1 MTPTDVA
8 LLQDVFWFAFGG
20 CLFAL
25 FAYDF
30 IYLLVDFLPDL
41 LRVSFVWLLGLFPR
55 GGNRR

>member
-1 MTPTDVA
+1 MTPADVA

-30 IYLLVDFLPDL
+30 IYMLVDFIPDL
-41 LRVSFVWLLGLFPR
+41 LRLSFFWLLGLFTKW
-55 GGNRR
+55 GQKS